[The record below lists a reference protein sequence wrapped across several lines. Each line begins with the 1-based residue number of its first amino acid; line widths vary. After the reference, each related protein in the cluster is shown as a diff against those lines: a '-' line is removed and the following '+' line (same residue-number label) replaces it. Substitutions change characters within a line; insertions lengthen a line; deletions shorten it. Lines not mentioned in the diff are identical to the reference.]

1 MHTRECPKNDNKKK
15 SVKICVICGEMRKN
29 SCKMNWEIIIT
40 VISTLGGFEGVR
52 WWMNRKTNA
61 RMQETKADSDEFHL
75 LREQIEFLQTQ
86 LRDKEV
92 RFAEQ
97 TELVRRQNADIIK
110 LMNEKAALDLE
121 LVLKRCER
129 KKCAA
134 REPQNGY

>member
-1 MHTRECPKNDNKKK
+1 MKCVASLWGMSCGLAIILNKQ
-15 SVKICVICGEMRKN
+15 
-29 SCKMNWEIIIT
+29 MNWEIIIT
-40 VISTLGGFEGVR
+40 VISALGGFEGIK

-86 LRDKEV
+86 LKEKEL

-97 TELVRRQNADIIK
+97 TELVRKQNADIIK

-121 LVLKRCER
+121 LALKRCER
-129 KKCAA
+129 KKCSA

>member
-1 MHTRECPKNDNKKK
+1 
-15 SVKICVICGEMRKN
+15 
-29 SCKMNWEIIIT
+29 
-40 VISTLGGFEGVR
+40 
-52 WWMNRKTNA
+52 MNRKTNA

>member
-1 MHTRECPKNDNKKK
+1 
-15 SVKICVICGEMRKN
+15 
-29 SCKMNWEIIIT
+29 
-40 VISTLGGFEGVR
+40 
-52 WWMNRKTNA
+52 MNRKTNA

-110 LMNEKAALDLE
+110 LMSEKAALDLE

>member
-1 MHTRECPKNDNKKK
+1 MAPTSWGLFSKQQ
-15 SVKICVICGEMRKN
+15 V
-29 SCKMNWEIIIT
+29 MNWEIIIT

-97 TELVRRQNADIIK
+97 TELVRKQNADIIK

>member
-1 MHTRECPKNDNKKK
+1 M
-15 SVKICVICGEMRKN
+15 
-29 SCKMNWEIIIT
+29 
-40 VISTLGGFEGVR
+40 
-52 WWMNRKTNA
+52 
-61 RMQETKADSDEFHL
+61 

>member
-1 MHTRECPKNDNKKK
+1 
-15 SVKICVICGEMRKN
+15 
-29 SCKMNWEIIIT
+29 
-40 VISTLGGFEGVR
+40 
-52 WWMNRKTNA
+52 MNRKTNA

-97 TELVRRQNADIIK
+97 TELVRKQNADIIK
-110 LMNEKAALDLE
+110 LVNDKAALDLE
-121 LVLKRCER
+121 LALKRCER

>member
-1 MHTRECPKNDNKKK
+1 M
-15 SVKICVICGEMRKN
+15 
-29 SCKMNWEIIIT
+29 MNWEIIIT

>member
-1 MHTRECPKNDNKKK
+1 MHTREFPKNDKKKK

>member
-1 MHTRECPKNDNKKK
+1 
-15 SVKICVICGEMRKN
+15 
-29 SCKMNWEIIIT
+29 
-40 VISTLGGFEGVR
+40 
-52 WWMNRKTNA
+52 MNRKTNA

-97 TELVRRQNADIIK
+97 TELVRKQNADIIK

>member
-1 MHTRECPKNDNKKK
+1 MHTRECPKNDKKKK